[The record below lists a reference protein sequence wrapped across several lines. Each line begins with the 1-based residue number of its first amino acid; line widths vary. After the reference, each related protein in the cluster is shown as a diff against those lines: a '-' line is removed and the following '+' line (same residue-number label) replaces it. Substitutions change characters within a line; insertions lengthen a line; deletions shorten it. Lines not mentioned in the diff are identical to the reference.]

1 MIRQLKTAVSS
12 GNLSA
17 RPSSFPNRFVHL
29 KDPTFLLW
37 VLIHDLQIVCVLH
50 VFSHSV
56 MSDSSS
62 WGLQTPWTVA
72 RQAPLSMGFPRREY
86 WSELPF

>member
-1 MIRQLKTAVSS
+1 MIRQLKNAVSS

-62 WGLQTPWTVA
+62 TPWTVA
-72 RQAPLSMGFPRREY
+72 CQAPVSIGFPRQEY